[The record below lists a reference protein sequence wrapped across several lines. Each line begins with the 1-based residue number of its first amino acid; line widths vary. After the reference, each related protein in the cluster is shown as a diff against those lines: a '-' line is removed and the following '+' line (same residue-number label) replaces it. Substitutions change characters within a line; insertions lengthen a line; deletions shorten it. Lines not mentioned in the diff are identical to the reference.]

1 MPLINKFKN
10 GESPK
15 VVSSSKIIDII
26 SKIKEGDEN
35 LQEIK
40 ELREIGKS
48 NPLFDKMKMKLF
60 PSYRFNF
67 TFNLTA
73 ANKNIIEPTGFIYID
88 VDKQITVDKSNPLIY
103 ACWKSISGTGYG
115 ILVKVDNLTLDNF
128 KDTYHSIGNQLGINP
143 DLYACKA
150 TQQTIQSFDPELYL
164 NEDSLTFNSIH
175 NKGNPTIVKVS
186 REKATI
192 TNPISYGNNKL
203 RFNNIGDYFEGNESK
218 DFLVFGK
225 EKIKICAPFIP
236 QFIEKGKRNS
246 TMFLLLSQYI
256 QLNQFAA
263 ESFLIA
269 CANTINKSMVPC
281 LTTTEIKKI
290 INSVLKKN
298 DEATLTLILNKE
310 RRILFN
316 PSIELTTKEKQK
328 IVGQEMGKLKTEKT
342 LSEIYKVVEGWD
354 FDNLGKITQDK
365 IATQLSKGVKTI
377 KRNWAAFKSYVGDLN
392 DDYKKTNSVTKIKLP
407 VVTSSNP
414 TLEVLEVK
422 ISA

>member
-88 VDKQITVDKSNPLIY
+88 VDKQTTVDKSNPLIY

-115 ILVKVDNLTLDNF
+115 ILVKVDNLTLNNF
-128 KDTYHSIGNQLGINP
+128 KDTYHSIGYLLGIKP

-150 TQQTIQSFDPELYL
+150 TQQTIQSFDPDLYL
-164 NEDSLTFNSIH
+164 NEASITYNAIH
-175 NKGNPTIVKVS
+175 KKENPTII
-186 REKATI
+186 REKTTI
-192 TNPISYGNNKL
+192 SAPISYGNNKL
-203 RFNNIGDYFEGNESK
+203 RFNNISDHFQGKESK
-218 DFLVFGK
+218 DFLVFGE

-246 TMFLLLSQYI
+246 TMFWILSQYI
-256 QLNQFAA
+256 QLNQFAS

-316 PSIELTTKEKQK
+316 PSSVLTKKEKQK

-342 LSEIYKVVEGWD
+342 LSEIYKVIEGWD

-377 KRNWAAFKSYVGDLN
+377 KRNWAAFKSYVSDLN
-392 DDYKKTNSVTKIKLP
+392 DDHKKTDSVKKIKVP
-407 VVTSSNP
+407 VEIIVEMKVDS
-414 TLEVLEVK
+414 LEVK
-422 ISA
+422 KSA

>member
-1 MPLINKFKN
+1 MPLINIFKN
-10 GESPK
+10 GTNPN
-15 VVSSSKIIDII
+15 VVSSLEINDII
-26 SKIKEGDEN
+26 KIIKEGDQN
-35 LQEIK
+35 LQKIIS
-40 ELREIGKS
+40 LREMGKS
-48 NPLFDKMKMKLF
+48 NPFFDELKINNIPTF
-60 PSYRFNF
+60 RFNF
-67 TFNLTA
+67 TFNSR
-73 ANKNIIEPTGFIYID
+73 ANNENVISPTGFIFID
-88 VDKQITVDKSNPLIY
+88 VDAVIRIDTSNQNIF

-115 ILVKVDNLTLDNF
+115 ILVKVENLTVDNF
-128 KDTYHSIGNQLGINP
+128 KETYHSIGILLGITP
-143 DLYACKA
+143 DSNACKA
-150 TQQTIQSFDPELYL
+150 TQQTIQSFDPDLYL
-164 NEDSLTFNSIH
+164 NEDSITFNAIH
-175 NKGNPTIVKVS
+175 KKENPTIIS
-186 REKATI
+186 EKTTI
-192 TNPISYGNNKL
+192 SAPILYGNNKL
-203 RFNNIGDYFEGNESK
+203 RFNNISDHFEGKESK
-218 DFLVFGK
+218 DFLVFSD

-298 DEATLTLILNKE
+298 DEATLTQILNKE

-316 PSIELTTKEKQK
+316 PSIELTMKEKQK

-365 IATQLSKGVKTI
+365 VATQLSKGVKTI
-377 KRNWAAFKSYVGDLN
+377 KRNWAAFKSYVSDLN

-414 TLEVLEVK
+414 TLEVIEVK